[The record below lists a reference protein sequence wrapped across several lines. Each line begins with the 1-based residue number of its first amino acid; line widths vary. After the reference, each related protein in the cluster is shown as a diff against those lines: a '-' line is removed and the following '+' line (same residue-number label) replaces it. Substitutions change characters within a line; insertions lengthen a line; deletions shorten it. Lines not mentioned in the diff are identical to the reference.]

1 MTSRMLLLSLL
12 MQTNSQRPDTPPQA
26 SRAAG
31 SSHKSFLAA
40 TCGCAQVQVK
50 MLVPVDMICGP
61 ACESMAGCLICNPKA
76 DDHVQGSSGEEERL
90 HVLRQLQAASH
101 DVLW

>member
-1 MTSRMLLLSLL
+1 
-12 MQTNSQRPDTPPQA
+12 
-26 SRAAG
+26 
-31 SSHKSFLAA
+31 
-40 TCGCAQVQVK
+40 

-76 DDHVQGSSGEEERL
+76 DDHVQGSPGEEERL

-101 DVLW
+101 DVLR